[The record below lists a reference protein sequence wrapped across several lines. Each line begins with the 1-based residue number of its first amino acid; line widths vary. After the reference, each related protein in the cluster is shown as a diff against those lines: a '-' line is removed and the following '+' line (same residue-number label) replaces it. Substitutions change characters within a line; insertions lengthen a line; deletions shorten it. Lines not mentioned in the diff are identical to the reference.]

1 MATSEKKSKVNI
13 IIITVLAVVAVG
25 LGCVLA
31 VTYGSRYEEGVKVGK
46 AEQIESIKG
55 DRYKGIVGD
64 LVGLNADQAGYW
76 TLGEDRRIHI
86 NTSTASLP
94 LLFKTPSGEAVTED
108 NIKNYEVVSQ
118 EPKANTV
125 FDITYEKYS
134 DGEEADSTLAT
145 SGVQNVTLTL
155 EKVKQ

>member
-13 IIITVLAVVAVG
+13 IIIIVLAVVAVG
-25 LGCVLA
+25 LGVVLA
-31 VTYGSRYEEGVKVGK
+31 ITYDSRYDEGVKVGK

-55 DRYKGIVGD
+55 DRYKCIVGD

-94 LLFKTPSGEAVTED
+94 LLFKTPSGEAITEN
-108 NIKNYEVVSQ
+108 NIKDYKVVSQ

-155 EKVKQ
+155 EKVK

>member
-13 IIITVLAVVAVG
+13 IIIAVLAVVAVG
-25 LGCVLA
+25 LGVVLA
-31 VTYGSRYEEGVKVGK
+31 ITYGSRYEEGVKVGK

-108 NIKNYEVVSQ
+108 NIKDYKVVSQ